1 MRTLPGN
8 WHANALPRGLSKA
21 PHSAAPVTWFA
32 ARERLRHAAFDSIRS
47 TLESFD
53 PGHWPPLAALNDRAR
68 GISNYRAAPLRF
80 VAPEDGAAAD
90 QHYELRIAQ
99 HGLIATRE
107 NWHDLFNA
115 AVWLTFPRAK
125 SAISEMHA
133 RLIEQRGAGELKQ
146 RSTQRDVLTL
156 FDESG
161 VIVVSD
167 DPQLLE
173 LLRGFRWKELFWE
186 RRAALAQHLRIY
198 LFGHAL
204 LEKMLTPYVGIT
216 AKALCLDASPGR
228 LDDAATIENLDAHLA
243 AQFLDP
249 HNLASTRM
257 LAPLPVLGLPGW
269 HTHMQNAAFYDD
281 RNYFRRGYTQQRK
294 VQ

>member
-1 MRTLPGN
+1 MRILRGDCLS
-8 WHANALPRGLSKA
+8 NALLRGLSK
-21 PHSAAPVTWFA
+21 PPQPAAPITWLA

-53 PGHWPPLAALNDRAR
+53 TGHWPPLAALNDRAR
-68 GISNYRAAPLRF
+68 GISNYRGVPLRF
-80 VAPEDGAAAD
+80 VAPEDDAASG

-115 AVWLTFPRAK
+115 AVWLTFPRTK

-133 RLIEQRGAGELKQ
+133 RLIEQRGPGELKQ

-156 FDESG
+156 FDEGG

-173 LLRGFRWKELFWE
+173 LLRGFCWKELLWE
-186 RRAALAQHLRIY
+186 RRATLAQHLRIHV
-198 LFGHAL
+198 FGHAL

-216 AKALCLDASPGR
+216 AKAICLDASPAR
-228 LDDAATIENLDAHLA
+228 LDDAATIENLDARLA

-257 LAPLPVLGLPGW
+257 LAPLPILGLPGW
-269 HTHMQNAAFYDD
+269 HTHIQNAAFYDD

>member
-1 MRTLPGN
+1 MR
-8 WHANALPRGLSKA
+8 RGLSK
-21 PHSAAPVTWFA
+21 PPQSAVPVTWLA

-47 TLESFD
+47 TLDSFD
-53 PGHWPPLAALNDRAR
+53 AGHWPTLAALSDRAR
-68 GISNYRAAPLRF
+68 GISNYRGVPLRF
-80 VAPEDGAAAD
+80 VAPEDSAASG

-115 AVWLTFPRAK
+115 AVWLTFPRTK

-156 FDESG
+156 FDEGG

-167 DPQLLE
+167 DPQLFE
-173 LLRGFRWKELFWE
+173 LLRGFHWKELFWE
-186 RRAALAQHLRIY
+186 RRVALAQHLRIY

-216 AKALCLDASPGR
+216 AKALCLDASPGWQQG
-228 LDDAATIENLDAHLA
+228 DAATIENLDTRLA
-243 AQFLDP
+243 TQFLDP
-249 HNLASTRM
+249 RNLASTRM
-257 LAPLPVLGLPGW
+257 LAPLPLLGLPGW
-269 HTHMQNAAFYDD
+269 HRQTQNADFYDD
-281 RNYFRRGYTQQRK
+281 KNYFRRGYTR
-294 VQ
+294 